1 MNIHS
6 GRSDPVVLQSQGQ
19 GGLVHQA
26 APGSVDQE
34 GARPHLLDG
43 VLVDEMVVVFIE
55 SAVQGHTV
63 RLEQQ
68 VLQGVDSLQAEGLLD
83 TVRQVGVVEYHIQA
97 KRLGSQG
104 NGRTDT
110 AWNINNIYHECVC
123 ERIKYNGDLLR

>member
-83 TVRQVGVVEYHIQA
+83 TVRQVGVVEYHIEP
-97 KRLGSQG
+97 KCLGSQG
-104 NGRTDT
+104 YG
-110 AWNINNIYHECVC
+110 
-123 ERIKYNGDLLR
+123 

>member
-6 GRSDPVVLQSQGQ
+6 GRPDPVVLQSQGER
-19 GGLVHQA
+19 GLVHQA
-26 APGSVDQE
+26 APGGVDQE

-68 VLQGVDSLQAEGLLD
+68 VLQGVDSLQPQGLLD
-83 TVRQVGVVEYHIQA
+83 AVRQVGVVEYHIEP
-97 KRLGSQG
+97 KCLGSQG
-104 NGRTDT
+104 YCRPDT
-110 AWNINNIYHECVC
+110 TCKSNS
-123 ERIKYNGDLLR
+123 